1 MFKNI
6 LALLIF
12 AVVSITPVSAVAI
25 SADNVNVM
33 SVENSMNSDD
43 ALLQPID
50 GSVDRTE
57 IAQIQSQALS
67 ADNGES
73 VLSTEWLFAVALFWF
88 VMLSNR
94 RGV

>member
-1 MFKNI
+1 MFKNV

-12 AVVSITPVSAVAI
+12 AVVSITPVSAVAA
-25 SADNVNVM
+25 SPDSTSVL
-33 SVENSMNSDD
+33 SVENSRNNDV
-43 ALLQPID
+43 ALQQAID
-50 GSVDRTE
+50 GGADRAE
-57 IAQIQSQALS
+57 NAKSQSQTLS

>member
-12 AVVSITPVSAVAI
+12 AVVSITPASAVAI
-25 SADNVNVM
+25 SADNVSVM
-33 SVENSMNSDD
+33 SVENSTNNDV
-43 ALLQPID
+43 ALLQAID
-50 GSVDRTE
+50 SSVDRAE
-57 IAQIQSQALS
+57 NAQSQSQTLS